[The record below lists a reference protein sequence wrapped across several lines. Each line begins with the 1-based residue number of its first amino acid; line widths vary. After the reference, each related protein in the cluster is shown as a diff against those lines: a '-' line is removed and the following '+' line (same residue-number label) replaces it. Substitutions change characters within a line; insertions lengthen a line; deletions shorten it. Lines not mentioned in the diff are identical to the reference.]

1 MGQVGYNSYMNN
13 PTEWDIN
20 NGNFNKPVEFPETI
34 KESDARINWSIG
46 TDPDL
51 QLSEEVLNKM
61 NEENVQSEPVVK
73 IIPRTIEEV
82 VQLDKTA
89 KKKSKRINPDALPV
103 LYTAVALVSLLMT
116 TSFTVSF
123 SGIYEVS
130 AWTGL
135 PKILQ
140 WLPALFI
147 DAAILA
153 YTISLVVFKARG
165 ESTWRTLAGL
175 TGFAT
180 MSVVANI
187 AHTLNFWNGSL
198 VDFRAWVGVAITALA
213 PIAVLLASEEIT
225 RLAFEKEQND

>member
-1 MGQVGYNSYMNN
+1 MSN
-13 PTEWDIN
+13 PTEWDISG
-20 NGNFNKPVEFPETI
+20 GNFNKPVEFPETI
-34 KESDARINWSIG
+34 KGEEPRPARVENAIA
-46 TDPDL
+46 
-51 QLSEEVLNKM
+51 EVA
-61 NEENVQSEPVVK
+61 P
-73 IIPRTIEEV
+73 
-82 VQLDKTA
+82 A
-89 KKKSKRINPDALPV
+89 KKSKRINPDSLPV
-103 LYTAVALVSLLMT
+103 LYTAVALVSLLMV

-135 PKILQ
+135 PVVLQ

-175 TGFAT
+175 TGFAA
-180 MSVVANI
+180 MSVVANV
-187 AHTLNFWNGSL
+187 AHTLSFWEGSL
-198 VDFRAWVGVAITALA
+198 VDYRAWVGVAITALA

-225 RLAFEKEQND
+225 RLAFEKE